1 MQHRE
6 IIKFFET
13 SVIEK
18 NQCYNKYNYLY
29 EIDNKGVKWGIY
41 MREVTANKFQ
51 RVEQTDIGEEWNG
64 TSLTYWKSVRIAFFQ
79 NKAAIITA
87 TILLIIIAMA
97 IIYPMV
103 SKYSYLQQDYK
114 IKNLKPSM
122 LHFFGT
128 DEGGRDIFTG
138 VWQAARISL
147 LLGIIIALINL
158 TIGMIYGGICSYYG
172 GLTDDVLMRI
182 IEILAN
188 IPLLVIVIQVNLILG
203 PSIVTFVIAMTIS
216 GWCNIASLIRGQFI
230 QQKEQEYILAAK
242 ALGASTS
249 RIVSKHLMRNIIS
262 IAIVTITLE
271 IPSIIL
277 LESMLSF
284 IGFGSAMLS
293 WGKMFYTASFAI
305 HFYPYQVLMPAFIIS
320 ITIICF
326 NILGDALRDAFNPHE
341 VVLKK

>member
-1 MQHRE
+1 
-6 IIKFFET
+6 
-13 SVIEK
+13 
-18 NQCYNKYNYLY
+18 
-29 EIDNKGVKWGIY
+29 
-41 MREVTANKFQ
+41 MREVTASKFQ

-87 TILLIIIAMA
+87 IILLIIIAMA

-122 LHFFGT
+122 EHFFGT
-128 DEGGRDIFTG
+128 DNWGSDLFTG
-138 VWQAARISL
+138 VWQGAKVSL
-147 LLGIIIALINL
+147 ILGILIAFINL
-158 TIGMIYGGICSYYG
+158 VIGMIYGGICSYYG

-182 IEILAN
+182 IEILTN
-188 IPLLVIVIQVNLILG
+188 IPLLIVVVLVNLILG
-203 PSIVTFVIAMTIS
+203 RSIFTFVIALTIS
-216 GWCNIASLIRGQFI
+216 GWCNVANIIRGQFI

-249 RIVSKHLMRNIIS
+249 RIISKHLMRNVIS

-271 IPSIIL
+271 IPNVIL

-284 IGFGSAMLS
+284 IGFGSSLLS
-293 WGKMFYTASFAI
+293 WGSLFYNASFSLV
-305 HFYPYQVLMPAFIIS
+305 FYPYQVFLPALVIS

-341 VVLKK
+341 VVLKKQ